1 MVLVPS
7 CSSLLSPQFLSPGGS
22 FSFLNLALILTRSLF
37 RCPSSLGC
45 RVRTALRLVPDP
57 DEVLAELFRHGGR
70 LLGHDRVFVQ
80 ADNQC
85 WKKTTIETLQI
96 R

>member
-7 CSSLLSPQFLSPGGS
+7 CSSSLLSPQFLSFPKGS
-22 FSFLNLALILTRSLF
+22 FSFLLNLALILTRSLF

-45 RVRTALRLVPDP
+45 RVRIAALRLVPDP

-85 WKKTTIETLQI
+85 WKEENHN
-96 R
+96 